1 MLLCLEFEVS
11 FYAEKSGPVDNV
23 LLLDA
28 TATEERSNTV
38 GSEGNT
44 NTVPV
49 AGSRKKNIQVTF
61 TNAAKSIKHDRVN
74 TIKTHTE
81 GTINLGEEEPQTTSR
96 TSAKHIDPSLYLLA
110 SGGPG
115 AGGGGLRGASE
126 QLLAVQEA
134 FAGDDV
140 VENFSR
146 EKEEEVKKSLPKDID
161 LTLPGMCVYM
171 FSVSREMS
179 VTVCTIVCPAFD
191 DSSSMC

>member
-1 MLLCLEFEVS
+1 MVHLMLLCLKFKAS

-23 LLLDA
+23 LLLNA

-61 TNAAKSIKHDRVN
+61 TNADKSTKRDLVN
-74 TIKTHTE
+74 TNNTHTE
-81 GTINLGEEEPQTTSR
+81 GTINLGEEEPQTTGR
-96 TSAKHIDPSLYLLA
+96 TSAKHIDPSLYLVA
-110 SGGPG
+110 SGGAG
-115 AGGGGLRGASE
+115 AGGGLRGASE

-146 EKEEEVKKSLPKDID
+146 EKEEEVKKSQPKDID
-161 LTLPGMCVYM
+161 LTLPGMCVY
-171 FSVSREMS
+171 SGTSE
-179 VTVCTIVCPAFD
+179 
-191 DSSSMC
+191 